1 MRTLGA
7 IVLVVAALVAGC
19 GGDEEKDPFGA
30 VSRAD
35 EIRATDVFNHV
46 GRFSFENQDWL
57 AAIDKGNLK
66 RAHREFN
73 GGREAV
79 ADARA
84 VVDEIENQ
92 TLQTRVGDYVAT
104 LEAYVAAA
112 GRLMTA
118 AERKRRVDRETE
130 DRLISEFDD
139 AVKRVDREEQELREF
154 LLDHLSEEQRKEFE
168 RRSE

>member
-1 MRTLGA
+1 MRRLGA
-7 IVLVVAALVAGC
+7 IVLVAAAPVAGC
-19 GGDEEKDPFGA
+19 GGEEKEPFGH

-35 EIRATDVFNHV
+35 EIRITDAFNHV

-84 VVDEIENQ
+84 VVAEIENP
-92 TLQTRVGDYVAT
+92 TLQKRLGDYVTTLEDYVAT
-104 LEAYVAAA
+104 A

-118 AERKRRVDRETE
+118 AERKRVDRETE
-130 DRLISEFDD
+130 DRLTSEFDD